1 MAELLT
7 DDVRVLL
14 ETARK
19 SGYAE
24 VEIGVGDDRFR
35 AVLGPRPKR
44 AAAAKAEDA
53 APAESFVRA
62 TMVGYL
68 RRPVEAGTDVS
79 VGSSVASIEALD
91 IPNPLESDVE
101 GRLEEW
107 LVEDGS
113 PVHYGQPVARVVPR

>member
-7 DDVRVLL
+7 DDVRALL

-24 VEIGVGDDRFR
+24 VEIGVGEDRFR

-44 AAAAKAEDA
+44 AAAAKAEEV

-68 RRPVEAGTDVS
+68 RRPIEPGGEIA
-79 VGSSVASIEALD
+79 VGSPVASIEALD
-91 IPNPLESDVE
+91 IPVPLESDGA

-113 PVHYGQPVARVVPR
+113 PVHYGQPIARVVPA